1 MSVEC
6 EIERFLWSN
15 RIPNPINLTLTEKQ
29 KYNPLKD
36 RPMSEPKVP
45 VYETKVLTIDT
56 GAVKKTGT
64 GSGGGDGGGNGR
76 SVRQHLRRGHIRR
89 LKSGNL
95 WVQSCVVG
103 SDKNGIITKNIP
115 TQNSISDMK
124 LAFILLIGASLIT
137 KALTSPF
144 VAR

>member
-1 MSVEC
+1 MDEASAILEMC
-6 EIERFLWSN
+6 EALSCSN
-15 RIPNPINLTLTEKQ
+15 VKTEKQ

-64 GSGGGDGGGNGR
+64 GSGGGNGCA
-76 SVRQHLRRGHIRR
+76 VRQHLRRGHIRR
-89 LKSGNL
+89 LKSGNV

-103 SDKNGIITKNIP
+103 SDKNGIITK
-115 TQNSISDMK
+115 SYRVK
-124 LAFILLIGASLIT
+124 
-137 KALTSPF
+137 
-144 VAR
+144 